1 MHQYHLSYLNTSNV
15 NVNHVKVNGLV
26 NVYGNLNT
34 SNVNVNQRQHWPHW
48 QYKLYLNTSNVNV
61 NHDS

>member
-34 SNVNVNQRQHWPHW
+34 SNVNVNQRQH
-48 QYKLYLNTSNVNV
+48 
-61 NHDS
+61 